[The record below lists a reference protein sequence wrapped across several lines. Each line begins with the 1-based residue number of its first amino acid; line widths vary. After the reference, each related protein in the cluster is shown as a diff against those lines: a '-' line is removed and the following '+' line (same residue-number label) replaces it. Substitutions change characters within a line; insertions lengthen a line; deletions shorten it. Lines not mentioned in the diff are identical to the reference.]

1 MPPLSAAF
9 IASHQALLALVPQ
22 GLHTILP
29 TLPVGAPIGPRSV
42 DYTTFI
48 EWLGLPRFAPEE
60 AATNWINFFAKE
72 LPEDDRRPAVCRLLE
87 LIEFGARP
95 SDRKQDLRIARRKL
109 PIRPGSTR
117 PPTVVMR
124 DWDEEQI
131 QRVADFPSVAK
142 ALNEFRVG
150 AKRMRPGEW
159 NDESILKLLGYSVG
173 KAGPP
178 ATKRHAALEAC
189 FVLHSTAIPRVQRE
203 SWGTQGTRHRVRR
216 IRSMIEF
223 FLMLA
228 ERKSHR
234 DLREACRDWRDDLRW
249 ISEQWP
255 GA

>member
-48 EWLGLPRFAPEE
+48 EWLGLPRFALEE

-72 LPEDDRRPAVCRLLE
+72 LPEDDRRPAVCRLVE

-95 SDRKQDLRIARRKL
+95 SDRKQDLLIARRKL

-131 QRVADFPSVAK
+131 QRVADLPSVAK

-150 AKRMRPGEW
+150 AFRMRPGSGMTKASL
-159 NDESILKLLGYSVG
+159 NSSGTALAKLRRQPRSV
-173 KAGPP
+173 
-178 ATKRHAALEAC
+178 
-189 FVLHSTAIPRVQRE
+189 
-203 SWGTQGTRHRVRR
+203 TRHLKHASSC
-216 IRSMIEF
+216 IA
-223 FLMLA
+223 LP
-228 ERKSHR
+228 SHG
-234 DLREACRDWRDDLRW
+234 
-249 ISEQWP
+249 SSGSP
-255 GA
+255 GALKAPVIAFAGFAA